1 MHLLWQSANSKQTAI
16 LKSKIYLIMNTEKGK
31 EKQSKI
37 KQNSKKAL
45 DYLKAKNPNL
55 QYLINAFALEL
66 SQEK

>member
-16 LKSKIYLIMNTEKGK
+16 LKSKIHLIMNTK
-31 EKQSKI
+31 ESKKKQSKI

-55 QYLINAFALEL
+55 QHLINVFALEL
-66 SQEK
+66 SQGK

>member
-1 MHLLWQSANSKQTAI
+1 MHLLWQSAVCKPADCFFF
-16 LKSKIYLIMNTEKGK
+16 KMHLIMNTKKGK

-55 QYLINAFALEL
+55 QSLINAFALEL
-66 SQEK
+66 SQGK